1 MKPFAPVTKTC
12 IFALPRWSRRPSIE
26 LDHAAR
32 HRAGH
37 QQAKALVYLV
47 EFVGAADQIVEIE
60 LLVHVEIGE
69 DREIDVGTHR
79 TVVGA
84 ADCLFPEHHVERADR
99 RPHRNAGRARG
110 AGRIPAAE
118 LYSFR
123 HDLYRELLYERL
135 LPTRRSLIH
144 ARVGRWLEG
153 AWVGRLDTISSELA
167 EHFERG
173 NELARAIPHHQ
184 RAAA

>member
-69 DREIDVGTHR
+69 DWEIDVGTHR

-84 ADCLFPEHHVERADR
+84 ADCLSPNTILNGLIGARTAK
-99 RPHRNAGRARG
+99 AGIPTSTACPPG
-110 AGRIPAAE
+110 ATASSACSAVASPPIASKAASTPSP
-118 LYSFR
+118 LVSA
-123 HDLYRELLYERL
+123 LTCLITS
-135 LPTRRSLIH
+135 PSL
-144 ARVGRWLEG
+144 AFMVCVAPKLF
-153 AWVGRLDTISSELA
+153 A
-167 EHFERG
+167 
-173 NELARAIPHHQ
+173 
-184 RAAA
+184 